1 MKRSAAWADLHKHSQ
16 QNLSNF
22 LNIEVDITITLC
34 EMAQKNIDA
43 ARRENLRGQVD
54 KALGTVRRFAGR
66 IEDTTTQNSILDRV
80 GDPFRVTIS
89 SAFFALA
96 ARGLVGKAAYGLAPS
111 PSSKPNI
118 PELRSPGASF
128 PHRSKCTL
136 P

>member
-1 MKRSAAWADLHKHSQ
+1 MKRSTAWADLHKHAQ

-66 IEDTTTQNSILDRV
+66 IEDTTPR
-80 GDPFRVTIS
+80 
-89 SAFFALA
+89 
-96 ARGLVGKAAYGLAPS
+96 
-111 PSSKPNI
+111 
-118 PELRSPGASF
+118 
-128 PHRSKCTL
+128 TL
-136 P
+136 FSTGW